1 MLLIKKVAIAALLGT
16 LLLPLGQTWA
26 KDSVSLRKLV
36 MVAGIRYWQAVATC
50 DGSEDEYKLRRREGK
65 DNWCAMEFDDICD
78 ADKTTTAKK
87 ICAHVRGDEMIADAT
102 AAGAEKSAAR
112 TALINEQIEI
122 ERKLITLRQR
132 GLELQKRELEL
143 KREQVQY

>member
-1 MLLIKKVAIAALLGT
+1 MLLIKKVAVAALLGS

-26 KDSVSLRKLV
+26 NDSVSLRKLV
-36 MVAGIRYWQAVATC
+36 LVAGIRYWQAVATC

-65 DNWCAMEFDDICD
+65 DNWCAMEFDEICD
-78 ADKTTTAKK
+78 PDKTTTAKK
-87 ICAHVRGDEMIADAT
+87 ICAHVRGDEALADNT
-102 AAGAEKSAAR
+102 AEDAEKNEAR
-112 TALINEQIEI
+112 TALINEQIDI
-122 ERKLITLRQR
+122 ERKLIVLRQR